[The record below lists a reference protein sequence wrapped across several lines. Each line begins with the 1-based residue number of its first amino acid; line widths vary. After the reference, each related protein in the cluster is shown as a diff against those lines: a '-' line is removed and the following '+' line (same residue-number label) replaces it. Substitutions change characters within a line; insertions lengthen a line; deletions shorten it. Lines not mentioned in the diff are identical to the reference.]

1 MRRIGWVLI
10 LTVIFHLNVQA
21 QDSRFFAIPRQAFD
35 LPEQDFQNAIESRLN
50 TIEWSSM
57 QDYLSMDS
65 LVSSLSKQQK
75 TAVTILEDSLRLV
88 LEHQRQL
95 TTSADELTLLENQL
109 NTLNERK
116 RLIRV
121 NLASDLTKI
130 RYRGTYFVAIPKMDK
145 FEDEQTSKSRAIRLL
160 EPFALFDL
168 STTHINFNRQFIDG
182 VYEQTSALVFSAGNM
197 SHEVLLS
204 KSSPLDSMYQLI
216 VTIEVEPK
224 RSDSVPNNPS
234 DSLSW
239 SSPYSVIRNLASE
252 RYLYIPS
259 QSESELMER
268 FAKISPEVIQKD
280 SAVAHNQKSLS
291 IANELWAKANSAL
304 EQMKSEEQVIK
315 ESIQKQKNL
324 AQVIA
329 KQYSFPVLVENLSN
343 FLLKTSRQLKDS
355 IETYQGYRI
364 VLSDLIQV
372 PANGLIREEIPR
384 KIHQSI
390 LAAQSDY
397 SQINQ
402 VTHVREI
409 RQENDSRNIYQ
420 SRSQSVSLCRGIDSS
435 RAFVIAEKDN
445 FRVFSVSYFSIREKS
460 TCRSQP
466 SDSTNT
472 DKSICK
478 VFADTTIRYVDKR
491 IPVPV
496 LQHDTVWLRDVPKS
510 LVKTLRYASLIGIAS
525 FGILTGIQQTE
536 VSYRNDNMNDA
547 LDAYAS
553 GAATSS
559 EAHLKFLEQSD
570 LKERAE
576 TKRNAFGLATLLTIA
591 TFSISF
597 AF

>member
-1 MRRIGWVLI
+1 MIGRVLF
-10 LTVIFHLNVQA
+10 LTTLFHLNIQA
-21 QDSRFFAIPRQAFD
+21 QESRYIAIPRQAFD
-35 LPEQDFQNAIESRLN
+35 LPEQDFQKAIESRLN

-75 TAVTILEDSLRLV
+75 NAVTILEDSLRLV

-95 TTSADELTLLENQL
+95 TTSSDELTLLENQL

-121 NLASDLTKI
+121 NLSSDLTKI
-130 RYRGTYFVAIPKMDK
+130 RYRGTYFVAIPKQDK
-145 FEDEQTSKSRAIRLL
+145 FEDEQTSKTRAIRLL

-168 STTHINFNRQFIDG
+168 STTHINFSRQFIDG

-224 RSDSVPNNPS
+224 RSDSIPTKPN

-239 SSPYSVIRNLASE
+239 SSPYSAIRNLASE
-252 RYLYIPS
+252 NFLYIPS
-259 QSESELMER
+259 LNESELKER
-268 FAKISPEVIQKD
+268 FIKASPEVIQKD
-280 SAVAHNQKSLS
+280 SAIAHNQKSLL

-304 EQMKSEEQVIK
+304 EQIISEEQILK
-315 ESIQKQKNL
+315 ESIQKQKNI
-324 AQVIA
+324 AFVIA
-329 KQYSFPVLVENLSN
+329 KHYSYPVLIENRSN
-343 FLLKTSRQLKDS
+343 FLLKSSRQLKDS
-355 IETYQGYRI
+355 IETYQGYRV

-420 SRSQSVSLCRGIDSS
+420 SRTQSVSLCRGIDSS

-445 FRVFSVSYFSIREKS
+445 FRVFSVSFFSLREKS
-460 TCRSQP
+460 TCNSP
-466 SDSTNT
+466 TTDSIQI
-472 DKSICK
+472 DQSICK

-491 IPVPV
+491 IPIPV
-496 LQHDTVWLRDVPKS
+496 IQHDTVWLRDVPKS
-510 LVKTLRYASLIGIAS
+510 LVQTLRYASLIGIAS
-525 FGILTGIQQTE
+525 FGILTGIQQAE
-536 VSYRNDNMNDA
+536 MSYRTKNMDDA
-547 LDAYAS
+547 LDSYAS

-559 EAHLKFLEQSD
+559 EAHRNFLEQSD

-576 TKRNAFGLATLLTIA
+576 FKRNAFGVATLLSITI
-591 TFSISF
+591 FSISF